1 MPLSGTFSTM
11 PFHDLL
17 QWLSDSRRSGT
28 LTVALDFEERFLRF
42 ADGCVAGVEGDDPR
56 ARDLGRCF
64 IELGLL
70 DEERLQE
77 ATARVDVTGLS
88 LARVLLAEG
97 RLSIEQLERGLS
109 VYARRVVLGI
119 FLWK

>member
-1 MPLSGTFSTM
+1 MPLSGSLSTM
-11 PFHDLL
+11 PLPDLL

-42 ADGCVAGVEGDDPR
+42 SEGCVAGVEGDDPQ

-64 IELGLL
+64 VELGLL
-70 DEERLQE
+70 DEETLE
-77 ATARVDVTGLS
+77 DVTARVEATGLS

-97 RLSIEQLERGLS
+97 RLSTEQLDRGLS
-109 VYARRVVLGI
+109 IYARRVI
-119 FLWK
+119 